1 MKLKNKMEIKRKT
14 ILDSEKYPAFMYVAL
29 LIVSLLVLFSFVNLF
44 EKESIIEKEITSIT
58 GLASQEQTKLDKE
71 DIAFYSILIILII
84 LLIVIGIKFLKILK
98 SEKSKKKKLCVF
110 MGIFV
115 VLILIISS
123 FTGLIKEQKNIKETI
138 FSPLTTFAIQE
149 QLNVSKE
156 ITVFIAIL
164 LTLFLL
170 IILIIIKYIKI
181 KTKEQKK

>member
-1 MKLKNKMEIKRKT
+1 MEIKRKT
-14 ILDSEKYPAFMYVAL
+14 ILDSKKYPAFMYVTL

-44 EKESIIEKEITSIT
+44 EKESIIEKDLTSIT
-58 GLASQEQTKLDKE
+58 GLASQEQIGFDKE
-71 DIAFYSILIILII
+71 TITFHAILIILII
-84 LLIVIGIKFLKILK
+84 LLLIILFKFLSILK
-98 SEKSKKKKLCVF
+98 SKKSKKKKLCAF
-110 MGIFV
+110 IGIFV

-123 FTGLIKEQKNIKETI
+123 FTGLTKEQKNIKETV

-156 ITVFIAIL
+156 ITAFIAIL
-164 LTLFLL
+164 LVLFLL